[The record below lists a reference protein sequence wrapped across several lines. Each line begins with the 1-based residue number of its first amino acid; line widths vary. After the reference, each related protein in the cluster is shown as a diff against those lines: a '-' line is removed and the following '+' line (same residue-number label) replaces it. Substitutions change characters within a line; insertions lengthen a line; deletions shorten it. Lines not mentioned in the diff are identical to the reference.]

1 MDLSL
6 SAALWCHGGAPSSSP
21 RGFPRLAPARKATNQ
36 GATGKGFRVN
46 LTDSLFSTIDF
57 RSFSNLWFWLVLAVA
72 WSNVTHFVM
81 GVPFDLVQRARRRG
95 GAVMDDLNMLAQIQA
110 RRRMAILRTS
120 GPWLV
125 GFWMAVLTML
135 ATLGFVH
142 GHELAQA
149 LFLLLAPL
157 TLGAW
162 LSLRLSARVETQDL
176 RDEALVKAI
185 FWTRVLI
192 QSIGLLAILVTTMW
206 GMWHNLSVRAL

>member
-1 MDLSL
+1 M
-6 SAALWCHGGAPSSSP
+6 
-21 RGFPRLAPARKATNQ
+21 
-36 GATGKGFRVN
+36 N